1 MLDRCHDAHTDG
13 SRPARRFPRPS
24 RTRAAMARDGSIE
37 PRETRAV
44 SLAEGQVRHWEWNR
58 ARRRS
63 SSGAGSTAGREPQRS
78 DADQD
83 VLRDICAP
91 TVVAPREGRRPAFET
106 VPASSPESAIPS
118 PARGRCA
125 PLTAYEEEP
134 VEQGLVLEDEW
145 TQVGGKREDP
155 VEVADRKERLALG
168 LQPLFAALALAIRT
182 MPIPASEG
190 SPMRGTAEGTLPQRP
205 ADAAGVAVTEAIQ
218 DVEGVRGLGIQ
229 TGKLREEAS
238 EDGSHGGTVGG
249 RSPAT
254 GRLHQRL
261 GWRSVRIS
269 PRGLL
274 TCPMRSWRTWR

>member
-125 PLTAYEEEP
+125 PLTAYK
-134 VEQGLVLEDEW
+134 G
-145 TQVGGKREDP
+145 T
-155 VEVADRKERLALG
+155 KEAERTCARPFSPTLPPTPTAT
-168 LQPLFAALALAIRT
+168 PTFPSFAPFRFFRPPPR
-182 MPIPASEG
+182 PIPFLPFG
-190 SPMRGTAEGTLPQRP
+190 DSP
-205 ADAAGVAVTEAIQ
+205 
-218 DVEGVRGLGIQ
+218 
-229 TGKLREEAS
+229 
-238 EDGSHGGTVGG
+238 
-249 RSPAT
+249 
-254 GRLHQRL
+254 
-261 GWRSVRIS
+261 
-269 PRGLL
+269 
-274 TCPMRSWRTWR
+274 